1 MAVSCLQTFSLG
13 SINSQVLPLVT
24 RGLLPHV
31 LKSIKKICLHDTQL
45 YEVLK
50 NSKGRGWDY
59 SNFTK
64 GETSLISLK
73 LSAIWSNLA
82 LHHSCLP
89 LLKNTFFLQ
98 FGQVENIRGHLFEK
112 NLFGFFSPLSPHSPL
127 SPQAEYKEDDEHFA
141 NRFQMYVSRTFTK
154 ARKSVIWEEHPYYE
168 LKIPFIQIEKIF
180 VSIY

>member
-13 SINSQVLPLVT
+13 SINSQVLPLVK
-24 RGLLPHV
+24 RGLLPHA
-31 LKSIKKICLHDTQL
+31 LKSINKICLHDTQL

-112 NLFGFFSPLSPHSPL
+112 NLSGFLSPL
-127 SPQAEYKEDDEHFA
+127 SPQAEYKEDDGHFA
-141 NRFQMYVSRTFTK
+141 NRFQIYVSSTFTK